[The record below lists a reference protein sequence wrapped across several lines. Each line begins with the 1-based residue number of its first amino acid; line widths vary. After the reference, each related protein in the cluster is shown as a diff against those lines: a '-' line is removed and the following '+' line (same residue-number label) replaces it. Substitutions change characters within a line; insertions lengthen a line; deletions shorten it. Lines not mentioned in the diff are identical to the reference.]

1 MSKWTPGPW
10 EYQWYA
16 DRYAITGKGERMNC
30 LITEITSGLTLQEQ
44 DANARLIAAC
54 PQMVEALREML
65 KYGLAEDWNKKHPNV
80 MYEARAALV
89 AAEEGK

>member
-54 PQMVEALREML
+54 PQMAEALRKFVKAYESGNDTGH
-65 KYGLAEDWNKKHPNV
+65 KAYTLAK
-80 MYEARAALV
+80 AALEAV
-89 AAEEGK
+89 AEEK

>member
-1 MSKWTPGPW
+1 V
-10 EYQWYA
+10 A
-16 DRYAITGKGERMNC
+16 GEKN
-30 LITEITSGLTLQEQ
+30 IAKTNHYGNDE
-44 DANARLIAAC
+44 ANARLIAAC

-80 MYEARAALV
+80 MDEARVALA